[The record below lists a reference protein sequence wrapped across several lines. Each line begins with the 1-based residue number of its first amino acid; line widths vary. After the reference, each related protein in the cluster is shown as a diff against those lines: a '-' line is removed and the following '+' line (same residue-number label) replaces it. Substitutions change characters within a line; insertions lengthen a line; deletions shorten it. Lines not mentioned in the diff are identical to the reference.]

1 LLLEQLLPASQL
13 IARQIALRRQWLAQ
27 LIALVRALLVLIPEM
42 APGLTSG
49 LESVFALAHIQTWRT
64 HPAPRLE
71 EWILLKTCV
80 CDS

>member
-1 LLLEQLLPASQL
+1 LLLEQLLPESQL
-13 IARQIALRRQWLAQ
+13 IAGQIALRLQWLVQ
-27 LIALVRALLVLIPEM
+27 LIPLVRALLVLIPEM
-42 APGLTSG
+42 APGLTSE
-49 LESVFALAHIQTWRT
+49 LAPEFALAHIQTWRT

>member
-1 LLLEQLLPASQL
+1 MLEQLLPASQL
-13 IARQIALRRQWLAQ
+13 IAPRIALRRRWLAQ
-27 LIALVRALLVLIPEM
+27 LIALVPALLVLIPEM
-42 APGLTSG
+42 EPGSTPR